1 MIIAKSGIV
10 LCSRQFPPASGRGGG
25 EIDRKGQGFPIF
37 GSDGGGSAG
46 MNGGIRMLIGNVIT
60 TMIEFSEL
68 TTGMRMCYMEL
79 QEIAVNV
86 VAVDN
91 RPYCVVFH
99 DLEDGASLGKLVAGQ
114 IQNAF
119 WESFGR

>member
-1 MIIAKSGIV
+1 MPS
-10 LCSRQFPPASGRGGG
+10 
-25 EIDRKGQGFPIF
+25 GQGGLVF

-46 MNGGIRMLIGNVIT
+46 MNGGMRMLIGNVIT

-68 TTGMRMCYMEL
+68 TAGMRMCYMEL
-79 QEIAVNV
+79 QE
-86 VAVDN
+86 VAVSVVGVHFN

-99 DLEDGASLGKLVAGQ
+99 DLEDGAGLGKVIASQ
-114 IQNAF
+114 ILNSF